1 MKKEY
6 QNPTTDIVVLNLGEQ
21 ITADDWGAGANPS
34 NTGTHT
40 EAKEQ
45 SFEEEEEKENL
56 PDYVGGIKFRNVWD
70 EDDN

>member
-6 QNPTTDIVVLNLGEQ
+6 QNPTTEIVVLNISEQLTYGELE
-21 ITADDWGAGANPS
+21 NPS

-45 SFEEEEEKENL
+45 SFDEEDEKENL
-56 PDYVGGIKFRNVWD
+56 PDYVGAIKFRNVWD

>member
-6 QNPTTDIVVLNLGEQ
+6 QNPTTDIVVLNLSEQ
-21 ITADDWGAGANPS
+21 ITFGEDARPS
-34 NTGTHT
+34 NPNDYT

-45 SFEEEEEKENL
+45 SFEEEDEKG
-56 PDYVGGIKFRNVWD
+56 PDYLGSIKFRNVWD

>member
-6 QNPTTDIVVLNLGEQ
+6 QNPTTDIVVLNLSEQ
-21 ITADDWGAGANPS
+21 ITFGGDANQS
-34 NTGTHT
+34 NPYDYN